1 MKKINLITLLL
12 AVFTVSV
19 NAQFKVGLDY
29 RIVANPLPVKKDG
42 VVEVVESFWYGCGGC
57 YSFEPAIND
66 WSSKQ
71 GDDVKFSKKCP
82 LSIKNAPIIDYKND
96 IDTQ

>member
-1 MKKINLITLLL
+1 MKKINLITLML
-12 AVFTVSV
+12 AVFTISV

-57 YSFEPAIND
+57 YSFEPVSYTHLTLPTKA
-66 WSSKQ
+66 
-71 GDDVKFSKKCP
+71 
-82 LSIKNAPIIDYKND
+82 
-96 IDTQ
+96 

>member
-12 AVFTVSV
+12 AVFTISV

-42 VVEVVESFWYGCGGC
+42 VVGRRIFLVWMWRLLFV
-57 YSFEPAIND
+57 
-66 WSSKQ
+66 
-71 GDDVKFSKKCP
+71 
-82 LSIKNAPIIDYKND
+82 
-96 IDTQ
+96 